1 MKLNETNRRRALQ
14 RRRKLMPEPRRV
26 GTHEPTV
33 LMEVPAEQREQGRP
47 AADVTPIE
55 QPPAE
60 DPATAQ
66 T

>member
-26 GTHEPTV
+26 STPETEV
-33 LMEVPAEQREQGRP
+33 LMEGPAEQRVEARP
-47 AADVTPIE
+47 AADITPLD